1 MFPFYFY
8 IFSVLEDIMIR
19 RERNFHP
26 NKTYKIHAF
35 HSNLFHACL
44 SVFERDFF
52 TESLIK
58 NYFDFEEISEIER
71 YNKAELFEMMVLNLK
86 RNKDIILRSNT
97 LYNHNRILELEKM
110 YIKQKREGTESD
122 WRIVFNVR
130 ISKQTKEL
138 VEELSN
144 DTETIGEVIEM
155 AIIYFITICS
165 EQCFEI
171 IKFSFISQFSE
182 E

>member
-1 MFPFYFY
+1 
-8 IFSVLEDIMIR
+8 MIR

-58 NYFDFEEISEIER
+58 NYFDFEKISEVER
-71 YNKAELFEMMVLNLK
+71 YNKAELFEMMVLNLS
-86 RNKDIILRSNT
+86 RNKDIIHKPNS
-97 LYNHNRILELEKM
+97 LYNHSRILELEKM
-110 YIKQKREGTESD
+110 HIEQKKEGRESD

-130 ISKQTKEL
+130 ISKQTKDL
-138 VEELSN
+138 VEELSKN
-144 DTETIGEVIEM
+144 TETIGEVIEM
-155 AIIYFITICS
+155 AIMYFITICS

-171 IKFSFISQFSE
+171 LKFSFTSQFSAE
-182 E
+182 